1 MWHSIMKALAL
12 GGGAV
17 AIFFGTAAAEWPD
30 APVRVVVPFAAG
42 GANDLLARAY
52 SEVLSKS
59 IGQQFVVENRTGGAG
74 LIGTQAVARAT
85 PDGHFLLGSGMAAMV
100 VSPAMSPSPGYDAL
114 ADFTHI
120 GFFGGTPH
128 VLVVHPQLGA
138 NTFQELVTIAERTSG
153 GLGYLTASLGSPGNL
168 VGELLSEQKKLNLVH
183 VSYRGAGQAINDLIG
198 GHVKV
203 GIITYSTARQHIL
216 SGAVR
221 AIAVSTSER
230 LEALPDAPTFK
241 ELGLPD
247 LVTTSWYGLAGP
259 AKMPNEIVLRLNQE
273 VNKAISSPFLQRLLT
288 QEAVQVSAMTPAE
301 VTAYIKSE
309 IEKWTPLAKKI
320 AASKSSPAKR

>member
-1 MWHSIMKALAL
+1 MWKKAINALILGAGTLALAL
-12 GGGAV
+12 GP
-17 AIFFGTAAAEWPD
+17 AAAEWPEV
-30 APVRVVVPFAAG
+30 PVRVVVPFAAG
-42 GANDLLARAY
+42 GANDLLTRAY
-52 SEVLSKS
+52 CEVLSKA

-74 LIGTQAVARAT
+74 LIGTQAVARAA
-85 PDGHFLLGSGMAAMV
+85 PDGHLLLGSGMAGMV
-100 VSPAMSPSPGYDAL
+100 VSPAMSPSPGFDAL

-138 NTFQELVTIAERTSG
+138 KTFQELVTIARQTSG

-168 VGELLSEQKKLNLVH
+168 VGELLSEQRKLNLVH

-203 GIITYSTARQHIL
+203 GIITFSTARQHIL

-221 AIAVSTSER
+221 AIAVSSSER
-230 LEALPDAPTFK
+230 LPALSDVPTFK

-247 LVTTSWYGLAGP
+247 LVTSSWYGLAGP
-259 AKMPNEIVLRLNQE
+259 AKMPDEVVSRLNQE
-273 VNKAISSPFLQRLLT
+273 VNKAIASPLLQQLLS
-288 QEAVQVSAMTPAE
+288 QEAVQVTAMSPAE
-301 VTAYIKSE
+301 VTAYIRSE
-309 IEKWTPLAKKI
+309 IEKWGPFAKKI
-320 AASKSSPAKR
+320 AASKR